1 MPEIYQIKVT
11 LVGSKPPIWRRI
23 QVPASIKLSE
33 LHWILQQAMGWTDSH
48 MHAFSVGGRSYG
60 EADPELEMADEGRV
74 TLNKVVKGEKV
85 KFRYEYDFGDGWEH
99 QLLVEKVLPADPD
112 VHYPR
117 CVTGKRRCPPEDCGG
132 IWGYARLVEALHD
145 PRHPEHEDMKEWFE
159 GGLDPEEFD
168 LERINRALGQA

>member
-1 MPEIYQIKVT
+1 MPDIYQVKVT

-23 QVPASIKLSE
+23 QVSATIKLSE
-33 LHWILQQAMGWTDSH
+33 LHRVLQEAMGWTDSH
-48 MHAFSVGGRSYG
+48 MHAFNIGARSYG

-74 TLNKVVKGEKV
+74 TLNKVVKGEKA

-132 IWGYARLVEALHD
+132 IWGYARLVEALRD
-145 PRHPEHEDMKEWFE
+145 PRHPEHEAMKEWYE
-159 GGLDPEEFD
+159 GSLDPDEFD
-168 LERINRALGQA
+168 PDAINCALGQP

>member
-1 MPEIYQIKVT
+1 MPDIYQMKVT

-33 LHWILQQAMGWTDSH
+33 LHWILQKVMGWTDSH
-48 MHAFSVGGRSYG
+48 MHAFAVGARSYG
-60 EADPELEMADEGRV
+60 EPDPELEMADEGRV
-74 TLNKVVKGEKV
+74 ALNKVVKGEKAR
-85 KFRYEYDFGDGWEH
+85 FRYEYDFGDGWEH

-132 IWGYARLVEALHD
+132 IWGYASLVEALHD
-145 PRHPEHEDMKEWFE
+145 PQHPEHEDMKEWYE
-159 GGLDPEEFD
+159 GSLDPEEFD
-168 LERINRALGQA
+168 LEAINRALGQA

>member
-1 MPEIYQIKVT
+1 MPDIYQIKVT

-33 LHWILQQAMGWTDSH
+33 LHGILQMVMGWTDSH
-48 MHAFSVGGRSYG
+48 MHAFVSARSYG

-74 TLNKVVKGEKV
+74 TLNKVVQREKA

-99 QLLVEKVLPADPD
+99 QLLVEKVLPADPG
-112 VHYPR
+112 VHSSR

-132 IWGYARLVEALHD
+132 SGATPASWRPSVTPSIPNTRT
-145 PRHPEHEDMKEWFE
+145 
-159 GGLDPEEFD
+159 
-168 LERINRALGQA
+168 